1 MGKQDDILHKKME
14 YAKMFSFYSP
24 LLTEKQR
31 EIVRLYCEE
40 DLSLSEIALQA
51 GISKQAT
58 ADAISRS
65 FSRFDALEKKL
76 ALVQKFCDLSMDLQS
91 LASVLERLKAKVGNC
106 HEIDDIQRIIQMILT
121 KEGE

>member
-31 EIVRLYCEE
+31 EIVQLYCEE

-106 HEIDDIQRIIQMILT
+106 HEIDDIQRIIRMILT

>member
-91 LASVLERLKAKVGNC
+91 LASVFERLKAKVGNC
-106 HEIDDIQRIIQMILT
+106 HEIDDIQRIIRMILT